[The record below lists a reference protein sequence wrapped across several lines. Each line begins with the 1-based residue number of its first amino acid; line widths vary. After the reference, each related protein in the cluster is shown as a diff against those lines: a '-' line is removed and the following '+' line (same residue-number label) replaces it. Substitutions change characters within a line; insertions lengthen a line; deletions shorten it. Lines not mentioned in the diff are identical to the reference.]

1 LNDLEEEI
9 KGLILFL
16 ASGRKNWD
24 RCLVVVFHILDADSD
39 QNLTKVEIQNFFE
52 KISKNAWISAQPHV
66 DKIWDYMVYAGNA
79 NDDGTNLGNFLAFG
93 ELVRPYIPEVL
104 EKHFK

>member
-1 LNDLEEEI
+1 
-9 KGLILFL
+9 
-16 ASGRKNWD
+16 
-24 RCLVVVFHILDADSD
+24 
-39 QNLTKVEIQNFFE
+39 
-52 KISKNAWISAQPHV
+52 V